1 MASIFSSAVSAIVLA
16 LNTPTPV
23 APLIEVMRLRVIPDN
38 VEQAVVVR
46 IDGADV
52 ISHAIAIMQ
61 PTGWRSAIAVECYAR
76 FDATTTA
83 DIAIDN
89 LLQAV
94 AQRLM
99 QDPTLGGVVISLR
112 PESVRYEATAA
123 ADNFVCATISFSTTQ
138 RPAGQFLT

>member
-1 MASIFSSAVSAIVLA
+1 MPTIFSSAVSAMVLA

-23 APLIEVMRLRVIPDN
+23 APLIEAMRLRVIPDN
-38 VEQAVVVR
+38 VESAVVVR

-52 ISHAIAIMQ
+52 IGHAMAVNQ
-61 PTGWRSAIAVECYAR
+61 PTGWRSAVAVECYAR

-83 DIAIDN
+83 DAAIDG

-112 PESVRYEATAA
+112 PESVRYEAAAA

-138 RPAGQFLT
+138 RPVGQFLT